1 LAGVVLDAQGDLF
14 GATTSGGAFNDGT
27 VFELSP
33 VPEPASLVLLGLG
46 MVGLSGLAL
55 WARARQSGVGR
66 IV

>member
-1 LAGVVLDAQGDLF
+1 MAGVVLDAQGDLF

-46 MVGLSGLAL
+46 M
-55 WARARQSGVGR
+55 
-66 IV
+66 